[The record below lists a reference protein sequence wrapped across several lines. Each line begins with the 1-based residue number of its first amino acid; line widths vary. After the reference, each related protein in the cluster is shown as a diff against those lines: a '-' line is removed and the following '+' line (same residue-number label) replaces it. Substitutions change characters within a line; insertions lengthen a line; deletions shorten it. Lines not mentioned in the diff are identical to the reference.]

1 MNLKMLLVNF
11 VIGGVIVSTASYFGS
26 QAKGLA
32 AALVAMLPSLSVVTL
47 CIVYSA
53 AGTGAAVSYAKGM
66 LIILPSWVLY
76 VVGVII
82 LLPRMGLWG
91 ALGVSIGAY
100 FVAAFV
106 MTRLF
111 GFIKI

>member
-1 MNLKMLLVNF
+1 MLLVNF
-11 VIGGVIVSTASYFGS
+11 MIGGVIVSTASYFGS

-32 AALVAMLPSLSVVTL
+32 AAMVAMLPSLSVVTL
-47 CIVYSA
+47 CIIYSA
-53 AGTGAAVSYAKGM
+53 AGANAATSYAKGM
-66 LIILPSWVLY
+66 LIILPSWVIY

-91 ALGVSIGAY
+91 SLAVSISAY
-100 FVAAFV
+100 LLAAFL

-111 GFIKI
+111 GFLKV

>member
-11 VIGGVIVSTASYFGS
+11 MIGGAIVSTASYFGS

-47 CIVYSA
+47 CIIYSA
-53 AGTGAAVSYAKGM
+53 AGTNAAVTYAKGM

-82 LLPRMGLWG
+82 FLPRLGLWG
-91 ALGVSIGAY
+91 SLGVSISAY
-100 FVAAFV
+100 LLAAFLLS
-106 MTRLF
+106 RLF
-111 GFIKI
+111 GFLKI